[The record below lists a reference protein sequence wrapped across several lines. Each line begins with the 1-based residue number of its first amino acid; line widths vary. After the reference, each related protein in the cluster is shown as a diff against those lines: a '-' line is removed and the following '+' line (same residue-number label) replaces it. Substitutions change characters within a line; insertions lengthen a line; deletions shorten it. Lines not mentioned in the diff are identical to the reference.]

1 MKRFIQLLSVAA
13 VSVGAMALVAAPVP
27 QAGAECSG
35 VDCVQQGANKAD
47 TGGGNVSTLD
57 QGISTVVNILLFLIG
72 AVSVIM
78 IVIGGI
84 KYTTSNG
91 NADQTKS
98 AKNTI
103 LYAIVGL
110 VVAILAYAL
119 VDFVIEAFA

>member
-1 MKRFIQLLSVAA
+1 MKRFIQILSAAA
-13 VSVGAMALVAAPVP
+13 VSVGAMALVATPLP
-27 QAGAECSG
+27 QAEAACSG
-35 VDCVQQGANKAD
+35 ANCVRQGANKAN

-57 QGISTVVNILLFLIG
+57 QGIRTVTNILLFLIG
-72 AVSVIM
+72 AISVIM

-103 LYAIVGL
+103 LYAIIGL

-119 VDFVIEAFA
+119 VDFVIDAFV